1 MSLTFRRQIRIIE
14 NSQTIQGLKLNM
26 IIALPALDPVAFS
39 IGPLAIR
46 WYSLAYIAGILF
58 ALFWL
63 KKSNER
69 DHYLSKE
76 AYDDWI
82 MWSVLSVIL
91 GGRIGYVL
99 FYNFEFF
106 LENPLEIFAFW
117 HGGMS
122 FHGGLFGA
130 IFGMWLYARKY
141 KINFLQLMDNL
152 AIAAP
157 VGLFCGRLANFMN
170 MELYGRVS
178 ESDFGII
185 FPNAG
190 NLPRHPSQLYEAALE
205 GILLFVILFSLNRFS
220 RISKFYGKTSG
231 LFLIFYG
238 SFRIII
244 ENFREPDEQLGF
256 IFAQITMG
264 QLLSLPL
271 ILIGIFLFL
280 FCSKTKKD
288 LA

>member
-1 MSLTFRRQIRIIE
+1 MINFPIHLPE
-14 NSQTIQGLKLNM
+14 LN
-26 IIALPALDPVAFS
+26 PVAFA

-58 ALFWL
+58 CLFWL
-63 KKSNER
+63 KKSNQREKF
-69 DHYLSKE
+69 LSKE

-82 MWSVLSVIL
+82 TWSVLSIIL
-91 GGRIGYVL
+91 GGRFGYVF
-99 FYNFEFF
+99 FYNFEYFIKH
-106 LENPLEIFAFW
+106 PLEIFAFW

-130 IFGMWLYARKY
+130 ISGMWLYAKKY
-141 KINFLQLMDNL
+141 KINFLQLMDCL
-152 AIAAP
+152 SVAAP
-157 VGLFCGRLANFMN
+157 LGLFFGRLANFMN

-178 ESDFGII
+178 GSDFGII

-190 NLPRHPSQLYEAALE
+190 DLPRHPSQLYEAALE
-205 GILLFVILFSLNRFS
+205 GILLFVILFLLQ
-220 RISKFYGKTSG
+220 SKSKILQFPGKLSAV
-231 LFLIFYG
+231 FLIFYSG
-238 SFRIII
+238 CRILI

-256 IFAQITMG
+256 IFAEITMG

-271 ILIGIFLFL
+271 IFLGIFLLL
-280 FCSKTKKD
+280 FHSEKKKD